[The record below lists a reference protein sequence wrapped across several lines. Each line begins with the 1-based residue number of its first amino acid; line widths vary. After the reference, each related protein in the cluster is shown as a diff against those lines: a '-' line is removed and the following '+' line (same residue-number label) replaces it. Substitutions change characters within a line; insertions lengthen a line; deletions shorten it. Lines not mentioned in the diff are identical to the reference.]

1 MTGLTNALL
10 FGCLTLVAGR
20 TITVHKISLSLTEE
34 SEDADE
40 LNDILPTVLGYFDVT
55 SGEQYDDIVQG
66 CIKGKCEF
74 CKDLYGHEVCV
85 VATSEKD
92 AIVLEI
98 TFDKKQTVKTVVR
111 GPNPP
116 KMCKRSI
123 PGIPAVKDVC
133 IEIKDVNVQ
142 QLAGCVY
149 VSWKFRGRPNIVKIG
164 CFKIPT
170 SGGVN
175 QITEAGRVQVEER
188 GTRAD
193 NHE

>member
-74 CKDLYGHEVCV
+74 CKDLYGHE
-85 VATSEKD
+85 
-92 AIVLEI
+92 
-98 TFDKKQTVKTVVR
+98 